1 VAKFGANPSLGA
13 DLAPKLGARF
23 AWQGHPTPTL
33 DREQDE
39 FRIQFVNLFRFE
51 KRRAK

>member
-1 VAKFGANPSLGA
+1 MAKFGANHKPGRRLGT
-13 DLAPKLGARF
+13 KLGAGF
-23 AWQGHPTPTL
+23 AWQSHPTPAL

-39 FRIQFVNLFRFE
+39 FRIQFVNLFGFE